1 MNGIRMVSE
10 LDDLESAF
18 KNTNYYVK
26 FAVAKTIELSLN
38 IT

>member
-1 MNGIRMVSE
+1 MDGIGTVSE
-10 LDDLESAF
+10 LDDLATAF

-26 FAVAKTIELSLN
+26 FAVATTIELSLN